1 MESTLHR
8 QLKELYGGPSGEQ
21 EVRVGDFWIDAV
33 VRGRL
38 IEIQRASLSGIRV
51 KVAKLLESHRV
62 TIVKPLAAR
71 TYIVRRDKPG
81 GEIISARYSP
91 LRRSILNVFDELVH
105 FGDVFPHPKLTFEI
119 VMIEQEES
127 RISRRKKR
135 FNGPDFA
142 VEDGTHEAHVPQC
155 EGLRGALA
163 IDVGVTVFVGRPGDT
178 GQDSTMARAED
189 GVLPAQGRGDRCR
202 RQGEELDALRGTST
216 TAASRRVKRPIT
228 SCGQHSPV

>member
-8 QLKELYGGPSGEQ
+8 QLKALYGGPSGEQ

-81 GEIISARYSP
+81 GEIVSARYSP

-119 VMIEQEES
+119 VMIEQEEL

-142 VEDGTHEAHVPQC
+142 VEDRTLKTVLSKQTFRTVKDFAALLPPTLESPFSSADLATQAKIPRWLAQKMAYF
-155 EGLRGALA
+155 LRKVGA
-163 IDVGVTVFVGRPGDT
+163 IDVVGKAKNSMLYQAPR
-178 GQDSTMARAED
+178 
-189 GVLPAQGRGDRCR
+189 R
-202 RQGEELDALRGTST
+202 RQR
-216 TAASRRVKRPIT
+216 AAA
-228 SCGQHSPV
+228 